1 MKTLKFSNQKIFFT
15 ADTHYHHANIVGPS
29 VSQWKSGYRNFQNI
43 EMMDDTLSNNINEL
57 VAAEDILFHLGDFAW
72 GERNVSWFRERINC
86 KNIYLVLG
94 NHDKEIRK
102 KPTLQSLFTKV
113 FEFGTEILIDEIRF
127 VLCHYALKVWHQWAQ
142 GSIHLYGHSHGNLP
156 PTGRSMDIGVDTN
169 NFYPYS
175 YLQITNEMEKI
186 SVITNTNQDEME

>member
-15 ADTHYHHANIVGPS
+15 ADTHYHHTNIVGPS
-29 VSQWKSGYRNFQNI
+29 VSQWKKGYRDFQSI
-43 EMMDDTLSNNINEL
+43 EMMDDTLTNKINEV
-57 VAAEDILFHLGDFAW
+57 VAAEDTLFHLGDFAW
-72 GERNVSWFRERINC
+72 GERNVIWFRERINC
-86 KNIYLVLG
+86 KNIYLILG

-102 KPTLQSLFTKV
+102 KPSLQSLFTKV
-113 FEFGTEILIDEIRF
+113 FEFGTEIFIDETRF

-169 NFYPYS
+169 NFYPYNS
-175 YLQITNEMEKI
+175 DNVFLKMAEIPV
-186 SVITNTNQDEME
+186 VIDSNVDDLE